1 VKKLRVAVIG
11 AGFWGRNHLRVLNDL
26 PEADL
31 VAVCDVNR
39 ERVDSASRRYG
50 IRSYVNSDDLYR
62 KEDVDAV
69 TICVW
74 SAELYSESMKALNAG
89 KHIFVEKPMASQ
101 SKEAEEILETAK
113 SQNLYLTVGFIERF
127 NPAVRRL
134 KKAIDDGKIGEPV
147 SATGKRV
154 SKWPER
160 LGDIGVVKDTAI
172 HDIDLMRFIF
182 NEDPIMVYARAG
194 RLRHRR
200 FEDYVQVMLTF
211 PDGKSAFLEANWLT
225 PYKVRQLIVTG
236 SEAIITVDYIT
247 QEIKIDTSNQ
257 TLIPRYRWEEPLK
270 MELKHFVDSVLNNDS
285 FLVTGMDG
293 VKALKIAE
301 AILESAEKNKLLELD
316 L

>member
-1 VKKLRVAVIG
+1 MKKLRVAVIG
-11 AGFWGRNHLRVLNDL
+11 AGFWGRNHLRVLKDL

-74 SAELYSESMKALNAG
+74 SAELYSESIKALNAG

-182 NEDPIMVYARAG
+182 NEDPITVYARAG

>member
-270 MELKHFVDSVLNNDS
+270 MELKHFVDSVLNNGS
-285 FLVTGMDG
+285 FLVTGIDG

-301 AILESAEKNKLLELD
+301 AILESAEKNKILELD

>member
-1 VKKLRVAVIG
+1 MKKLRVAVIG

-160 LGDIGVVKDTAI
+160 LGDVGVVKDTAI

-182 NEDPIMVYARAG
+182 NEDPITVYARAG

>member
-1 VKKLRVAVIG
+1 MKKLRVAVIG

-101 SKEAEEILETAK
+101 SKEAEEILKTAK

>member
-182 NEDPIMVYARAG
+182 NEDPITVYARAG

>member
-1 VKKLRVAVIG
+1 MKKLRVAVIG

>member
-11 AGFWGRNHLRVLNDL
+11 AGFWGRNHLRVLKDL

-74 SAELYSESMKALNAG
+74 SAELYSESIKALNAG

-182 NEDPIMVYARAG
+182 NEDPITVYARAG